1 MSLEFVQLW
10 TAAGVL
16 IGFQISSFGWRI
28 SREADVDE
36 AVSTWL
42 PPADIVNLFS
52 MMITALGVFIL
63 PILGL
68 INTEVSLLAFG
79 FAMLLFVGYPFAL
92 AGHYDMF
99 NKWPRS
105 FDYFPRQ
112 EKIVVAI
119 IAIAAAAYIVLVAYR
134 FVFAV

>member
-1 MSLEFVQLW
+1 MSLEPIQLW

-28 SREADVDE
+28 SREAEVDE

-63 PILGL
+63 PILGVISAKVSQL
-68 INTEVSLLAFG
+68 IFG

-92 AGHYDMF
+92 AGHYDMY
-99 NKWPRS
+99 NKGPRS
-105 FDYFPRQ
+105 FQYFPRQ
-112 EKIVVAI
+112 EKIVIAI
-119 IAIAAAAYIVLVAYR
+119 IAVAAVAYVLLAAYRLV
-134 FVFAV
+134 FPI

>member
-1 MSLEFVQLW
+1 MSLEFTHLW
-10 TAAGVL
+10 MAAGVL
-16 IGFQISSFGWRI
+16 IGFQVSSFGWRI

-52 MMITALGVFIL
+52 MMVTALGVFIL

-68 INTEVSLLAFG
+68 INTEFSLLAFG

-92 AGHYDMF
+92 AGHYDLF
-99 NKWPRS
+99 HKGPRS
-105 FDYFPRQ
+105 FEYFPRQ
-112 EKIVVAI
+112 EKIVIAL
-119 IAIAAAAYIVLVAYR
+119 IAIASAAYIALVAYR
-134 FVFAV
+134 LVFAV

>member
-1 MSLEFVQLW
+1 MSLELVQLW

-28 SREADVDE
+28 SREAEVDE

-42 PPADIVNLFS
+42 PPADIINLIS

-68 INTEVSLLAFG
+68 ITAELSQIAFG
-79 FAMLLFVGYPFAL
+79 FAMLLFVSYPFAL

-99 NKWPRS
+99 HKGPRS
-105 FDYFPRQ
+105 FEYFPRQ
-112 EKIVVAI
+112 EKIVIAI
-119 IAIAAAAYIVLVAYR
+119 IAVAAAAYLILVAFR
-134 FVFAV
+134 LVFPV

>member
-1 MSLEFVQLW
+1 MSLEFTQLW
-10 TAAGVL
+10 MAAGVL
-16 IGFQISSFGWRI
+16 IGFQVSSFGWRI

-52 MMITALGVFIL
+52 MMVTALGIFIL

-68 INTEVSLLAFG
+68 INTEFSLLAFG

-99 NKWPRS
+99 NKGPRS

-112 EKIVVAI
+112 EKIVIAI
-119 IAIAAAAYIVLVAYR
+119 IAIAAAAYLAVSVFRLV
-134 FVFAV
+134 FPI